1 MIGSITKQ
9 QSEVER
15 MRQLLARRERSIR
28 DTFEQFVKDANSPES
43 VRRINEL
50 LEAGDVEAALDFVD
64 SLIVRFANVLPGVYA
79 SAGLDAA
86 KRIAEQLGVPSV
98 TVSFDPSD
106 PISAEKIRQNRLE
119 FIRQVT
125 ESQRDAIRQ
134 AVGEAFEQGAGP
146 RQTARMFR
154 DAIGLTGRQEAAVRN
169 YRRLL
174 EQGSAQALARDLRDK
189 RFDSRVARAD
199 EEPLSNQQIDRMVQ
213 RYRERYRQFRAET
226 IARTEGVRAMSV
238 GQDEALRQV
247 TEQVDIDPSR
257 VRRVWNRTA
266 DARTRD
272 AHDVMQGQEVGLN
285 EPFVDGEGNQLM
297 FPGDP
302 SAPPSTTIQCRCVL
316 TTRLID

>member
-1 MIGSITKQ
+1 MFHINKQ
-9 QSEVER
+9 SNEIDR
-15 MRQLLARRERSIR
+15 MRRLLDKQERAIK
-28 DTFEQFVKDANSPES
+28 DAFEQFVENANSSES
-43 VRRINEL
+43 IRRINEL
-50 LEAGDVEAALDFVD
+50 LEAGDVEGALQFVD
-64 SLIVRFANVLPGVYA
+64 SLIVRLGNTLPGIYA
-79 SAGLDAA
+79 SVGADTM
-86 KRIAEQLGVPSV
+86 KRIANQLGVPSV

-106 PISAEKIRQNRLE
+106 PVSAERIRQNRLE

-134 AVGEAFEQGAGP
+134 AVSEAFEQGAGS
-146 RQTARMFR
+146 RQTARVFR
-154 DAIGLTGRQEAAVRN
+154 DAIGLTDRQEAAIRN

-174 EQGSAQALARDLRDK
+174 ERGSAQALARDLRDR

-199 EEPLSNQQIDRMVQ
+199 EEPLSNQQIDRMVR

-247 TEQVDIDPSR
+247 TEQADIDPSR